1 MADDTARTRR
11 VGVSLQVGLSLSK
24 WQRLR
29 ILFVCRYAPS
39 RSGVAMFCS
48 AMVLL
53 WLLRTKASCI
63 LSQISTNA
71 PMRSF
76 RIAVGTQ
83 SALLLLLAII
93 PRTTRPSDRPDA
105 IFVMA
110 FGILSISG
118 IVLASILGRS
128 SSSALHETASVGVTG
143 VAQRQQSIIRLHFA
157 AELLGVLLVAPFGTW
172 SLQHGRVAPF
182 DGTCCLLLGSLTA
195 VGLYIGSFSL
205 HLNFE
210 GELVSQTQEDHAEIP
225 RQQHRSFI
233 CELIQVSANDMA
245 SLIDE
250 TNWSLTPLVGRRL
263 DKWDEEVF
271 D

>member
-1 MADDTARTRR
+1 M
-11 VGVSLQVGLSLSK
+11 
-24 WQRLR
+24 
-29 ILFVCRYAPS
+29 
-39 RSGVAMFCS
+39 AMFSS

-53 WLLRTKASCI
+53 WLLRTKASTV
-63 LSQISTNA
+63 LSQISTKA

-83 SALLLLLAII
+83 AALLCILAII
-93 PRTTRPSDRPDA
+93 PRTAQPSDRPDA

-118 IVLASILGRS
+118 IVLASILGRAS
-128 SSSALHETASVGVTG
+128 SSILHETASVGVKS
-143 VAQRQQSIIRLHFA
+143 VAQRHDSIIRLQFV
-157 AELLGVLLVAPFGTW
+157 AEILGVLLVAPFGYW

-195 VGLYIGSFSL
+195 IGLYIGSFSL
-205 HLNFE
+205 HLNTD
-210 GELVSQTQEDHAEIP
+210 GELVSQTQDSHADIP
-225 RQQHRSFI
+225 RKRHRSFL
-233 CELIQVSANDMA
+233 CELITVSANDMA

-250 TNWSLTPLVGRRL
+250 TNWSLTPLVGRRR
-263 DKWDEEVF
+263 DTWDEGVF